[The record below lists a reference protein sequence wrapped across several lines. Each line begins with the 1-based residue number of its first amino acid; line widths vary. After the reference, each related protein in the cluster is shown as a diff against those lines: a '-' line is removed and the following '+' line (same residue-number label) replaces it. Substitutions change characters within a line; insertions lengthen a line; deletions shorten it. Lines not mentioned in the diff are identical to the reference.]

1 MLGSQSQAASVGDF
15 DKDTYGGEAIHSI
28 DPCNKQSIRS
38 NFINHFAKY
47 KVRSVLIAYLFTET
61 TMTTSRKF
69 SRLIL
74 PALMTLGIVASTG
87 AGAEPAA
94 ALSIKTYNADGN
106 SFHVNAVVVS
116 GKREAVVIDTGFTR
130 ADALRVAAN
139 VLDSGKALKAI
150 FISNADPDFYFG
162 AEVLKGLFPQA
173 QVLTTPAVREKIQ
186 AKLAAKVAFWGPKMG
201 ANAPQQ
207 PVLPDLLSGTTLSV
221 DGETIEVRGTG
232 GELAHRPYVWIPSI
246 KTVAGNIAIFGN
258 LHVWT
263 ADTQKPSERQA
274 WFAQLDEIEALKPV
288 TVVPGH
294 MAPGTPLDSSSI
306 RYTRDYLQRFD
317 SEAAKA
323 KNAAELIEAMK
334 KAYPQAGLG
343 IALDIGAKVNKGEMK
358 W

>member
-1 MLGSQSQAASVGDF
+1 MFQLS
-15 DKDTYGGEAIHSI
+15 K
-28 DPCNKQSIRS
+28 
-38 NFINHFAKY
+38 
-47 KVRSVLIAYLFTET
+47 IARF
-61 TMTTSRKF
+61 
-69 SRLIL
+69 IL
-74 PALMTLGIVASTG
+74 PALTLGVVASTS
-87 AGAEPAA
+87 AAQQTPAP
-94 ALSIKTYNADGN
+94 LTLKVYNADGN

-116 GKREAVVIDTGFTR
+116 GKTEAIVIDSGFTR

-139 VLDSGKALKAI
+139 VLDSGKTLKTI

-162 AEVLKGLFPQA
+162 AEVLKSHFPQA

-186 AKLAAKVAFWGPKMG
+186 AKLNGKVAFWAPKMG
-201 ANAPQQ
+201 ANAPQN
-207 PVLPDLLSGTTLSV
+207 PIVPDLLQGTTLTV
-221 DGETIEVRGTG
+221 DGEIIDVRGTT

-246 KTVAGNIAIFGN
+246 KAVVGNIAIFGN

-263 ADTQKPSERQA
+263 ADTQKASELLA
-274 WFAQLDEIEALKPV
+274 WFAQLDEIEALKPA

-294 MAPGTPLDSSSI
+294 MAAGTALDTRAI

-317 SEAAKA
+317 VEAAKA
-323 KNAAELIEAMK
+323 TTGAELIDAMK